1 MAKDTCSEQNLSEFA
16 IIGCK
21 VLDDYLEAF
30 NTGDVHRWAATL
42 HYPHIRIAGDRVRV
56 WETKEAFARDN
67 DMARLV
73 ERINWGHNKWDW
85 RQLVQ
90 YGPAKLHYIVQLS
103 RYTVGDD
110 FISSFESLYVI
121 TRIGSRWGVQGRS
134 SYAGVFA
141 DNTGY

>member
-73 ERINWGHNKWDW
+73 ERINWG
-85 RQLVQ
+85 R
-90 YGPAKLHYIVQLS
+90 PAKLHHPAQPT
-103 RYTVGDD
+103 RHPAGDD
-110 FISSFESLYVI
+110 FIPSFESLDII
-121 TRIGSRWGVQGRS
+121 TPIGSRWGVQGRS
-134 SYAGVFA
+134 SYGGVFA
-141 DNTGY
+141 ENTGY